1 MVSTAVA
8 DGPGH
13 PDGPSGVGQ
22 TRRRRG
28 AHPALRWSALAL
40 VVVLVAVVLSGHR
53 TELSALATRVG
64 HLSWGWVC
72 AAVAVELCSLTSYA
86 LVQAHLLAAGGSR
99 PGLGA
104 LLGLTV
110 ATNSI
115 ANSLP
120 AGPAVSS
127 AFRFRQYR
135 HRGAEAA
142 VAGWATFALL
152 VAAGTSLALF
162 ALLGVAVAAVGPD
175 AGSLGST
182 AWTLVGVAAVTTL
195 GAWLAA
201 RPALLVRA
209 ARPALLVRAGRLALA
224 LVSGLPVRVAGHRG
238 IRWAGQARRVAE
250 RARAIRV
257 GRRRGAIALGWALAN
272 WTFDCACLAC
282 GFAAARVPVPWAG
295 LVLAY
300 AVGQLA
306 ALVPVTPGGLG
317 LVEGGLTVTLVAY
330 GGGRT
335 ATVLA
340 AVLVYRAVS
349 FWLALPIGWAAW
361 AVLAAKARRAARL
374 AGIAPAGIAPAGI
387 APAGIAPAGIA
398 PAGIAPA
405 VPVPA
410 ASPVQW
416 DGQLPGETVA
426 DWVRA
431 PASTRTIEASEA
443 R

>member
-1 MVSTAVA
+1 MASTAVA

-13 PDGPSGVGQ
+13 PDGPPGRGQ
-22 TRRRRG
+22 TRRRWL
-28 AHPALRWSALAL
+28 AHPAFRWVAVAV

-53 TELSALATRVG
+53 SELSALAARAG
-64 HLSWGWVC
+64 HLSWGWVLL
-72 AAVAVELCSLTSYA
+72 AVAVELWSLVSYA

-99 PGLGA
+99 PGLAA

-127 AFRFRQYR
+127 AFRFRQYQ

-142 VAGWATFALL
+142 VAGWATLALL

-162 ALLGVAVAAVGPD
+162 ALLGVAVAAVGPE
-175 AGSLGST
+175 AGSLGAT
-182 AWTLVGVAAVTTL
+182 AWTLVGVAAVTAL
-195 GAWLAA
+195 GAWLAS
-201 RPALLVRA
+201 RPALV
-209 ARPALLVRAGRLALA
+209 VRAGRLALA
-224 LVSGLPVRVAGHRG
+224 VAATLAARVAGDRG
-238 IRWAGQARRVAE
+238 TRWAGEARRLAE

-257 GRRRGAIALGWALAN
+257 GRRRGAAALGWALAN

-317 LVEGGLTVTLVAY
+317 LVEGGLAVTLVAY
-330 GGGRT
+330 GGGH
-335 ATVLA
+335 AAAVLA

-361 AVLAAKARRAARL
+361 AVLAAKARRATQL
-374 AGIAPAGIAPAGI
+374 AGLAPTGL
-387 APAGIAPAGIA
+387 
-398 PAGIAPA
+398 APA

-410 ASPVQW
+410 ASPAQC
-416 DGQLPGETVA
+416 DGQLPGETVT

-431 PASTRTIEASEA
+431 PARGASSRSEA
-443 R
+443 HGADTTRAPEAVTR